1 MRHGAEHGTAARIVI
16 SPDAILG
23 VLGGGQL
30 GRMFCIAAR
39 TMGYRVWVLD
49 PNPDSPAGELAD
61 RHLQADYLDQD
72 ALREMSEQCA
82 AVTTEFENVPAETLA
97 FLEARVPVHPD
108 SKSVAIARDRIL
120 EKTFI
125 RDQGLATAPFF
136 AIKQAGDLEAA
147 CASLRMPAILKT
159 AQLGYD
165 GKGQVTIHSL
175 EDAQAAFQQLGET
188 PCVLEERI
196 ELEREV
202 SVILARSARGEIA
215 AYPVGENVHVNGILD
230 TTTVPAQLPGSLT
243 TRAID
248 MATRLADR
256 LNYCG
261 VLAVELFVTG
271 DQQLLVNEMAP
282 RPHNSGHYTLNA
294 TITSQFEQQVR
305 VLCGFQ
311 PGSTALLSPVVM
323 VNILGDIWH
332 NGTPPWASL
341 LQHDTAKLHLYGKK
355 HALPG
360 RKMGHYNCL
369 ADSTKQAMALA
380 KEIRKQLTA
389 TD

>member
-1 MRHGAEHGTAARIVI
+1 VI

-49 PNPDSPAGELAD
+49 PSPDSPAGALAD

-97 FLEARVPVHPD
+97 FLEARVPVHPG

-125 RDQGLATAPFF
+125 REQGLATAPFF
-136 AIKQAGDLEAA
+136 AIQKTGDLDAA
-147 CASLRMPAILKT
+147 CARLHMPAILKT

-165 GKGQVTIHSL
+165 GKGQITVHSL
-175 EDAQAAFQQLGET
+175 EEAQAAFQQLDET
-188 PCVLEERI
+188 PCVLEERVK
-196 ELEREV
+196 LECEV
-202 SVILARSARGEIA
+202 SVILARSARGEVA

-230 TTTVPAQLPGSLT
+230 TTSVPALLPENLSAQ
-243 TRAID
+243 AID
-248 MATRLADR
+248 MATRLADK
-256 LNYCG
+256 LDYCG

-282 RPHNSGHYTLNA
+282 RPHNSGHYTLDA
-294 TITSQFEQQVR
+294 TVTSQFEQQVR
-305 VLCGFQ
+305 VLCGFR
-311 PGSTALLSPVVM
+311 PGSTELLSPVVM
-323 VNILGDIWH
+323 VNILGDIWN
-332 NGTPPWASL
+332 NGVPPWASL
-341 LQHDTAKLHLYGKK
+341 LQHDTAKLHLYGKTQ
-355 HALPG
+355 ALPG

-369 ADSTKQAMALA
+369 ANNTGQAMALA
-380 KEIRKQLTA
+380 EQIRTQLMTA
-389 TD
+389 DQPTPGTSQH